1 MNIRQNYQSLVDK
14 YKGGNQIIKKMGLY
28 GMIVQI
34 CIIMVIK
41 SWKHV
46 ITDHY
51 EIAGSLLFCLSIYFL
66 VKDFIASL
74 RIERIMALMILE
86 GVDLETKN
94 PGFGKFFHGALQSF
108 NLLNTLVI
116 RAMVNVFAVHC
127 LGYFMTQFIRDIHL
141 GVAISRW
148 FISLIAWIPGIIACK
163 LYYDSFKDLG
173 EAKDRIFAKQS
184 I

>member
-14 YKGGNQIIKKMGLY
+14 YKSGNQIIKKMGLY
-28 GMIVQI
+28 GMIIQI

-46 ITDHY
+46 VVDHY

-74 RIERIMALMILE
+74 RIERNMTLMILE
-86 GVDLETKN
+86 GVELETKN

-108 NLLNTLVI
+108 NLLNTLVL
-116 RAMVNVFAVHC
+116 RSVVNVLAVYC
-127 LGYFMTQFIRDIHL
+127 LGYFILQFIGDVSPEI
-141 GVAISRW
+141 AINRW
-148 FISLIAWIPGIIACK
+148 FISLIAWIPGITACK
-163 LYYDSFKDLG
+163 LYYDSLKNLD

-184 I
+184 T